1 MNALEQLL
9 KNPAV
14 RKQLEKAV
22 SKFGYSAVSQTLGS
36 MPKNTARAIDTLSGE
51 EFSDDPETAQE
62 AGRRKE
68 KKKAAK
74 GFSQLKQAGMMMGL
88 AATGV
93 GMAPRAMQALQG
105 LMGGAEAATGQPQQ
119 GQQAPPAAQPE
130 LEAPQQQQPAQLT
143 DQSPGPQGGSLTQQM
158 LQGIDIQSLEP
169 AQTARISTLARML
182 ESLEGQGKGPDD
194 EEVRNIKGQID
205 AIAQGGVAGEERARF
220 EDQYGEDPT
229 ERMEEGERER
239 LEGPGGIDQ
248 EAEIERQQHA
258 RMSPEAQQRADPPQ
272 ITDGDLVE
280 TRDGREGRVQS
291 VDHEKGIAKIKIGK
305 KVHSKGVDTLKKKD
319 WNDLKSAPIEQFA
332 YNEELQVP
340 LIKFRKGPWYAY
352 QGVDPKTF
360 ERFSKGQGTAK
371 TEGEFAGLKWWK
383 GKNPSIGAAF
393 WKEIRDKNPYA
404 RLQDD
409 IDPESFFRD
418 FPRISPEL
426 PWRIPEKKDKKK
438 KTKRKKS

>member
-1 MNALEQLL
+1 MIMQAFEELL
-9 KNPAV
+9 KNPAI
-14 RKQLEKAV
+14 RKNLESAV
-22 SKFGYSAVSQTLGS
+22 KKFGYSAVMQTLGS
-36 MPKNTARAIDTLSGE
+36 MPRGTVKGITAIA
-51 EFSDDPETAQE
+51 SDDFSETSGPVTGQMRGAK
-62 AGRRKE
+62 KE
-68 KKKAAK
+68 KERAK
-74 GFSQLKQAGMMMGL
+74 IGAKNLAQLGALM
-88 AATGV
+88 GV
-93 GMAPRAMQALQG
+93 GVSGMRLPGAIQGIMQ
-105 LMGGAEAATGQPQQ
+105 GAEAMMGQPGQD
-119 GQQAPPAAQPE
+119 QQAPPAAQPE

-305 KVHSKGVDTLKKKD
+305 KVHSKSIDSLNKKD

-371 TEGEFAGLKWWK
+371 TEGEFAGLTWWK
-383 GKNPSIGAAF
+383 GKNPSLGAAF

-426 PWRIPEKKDKKK
+426 PWKIPEKKDKKK